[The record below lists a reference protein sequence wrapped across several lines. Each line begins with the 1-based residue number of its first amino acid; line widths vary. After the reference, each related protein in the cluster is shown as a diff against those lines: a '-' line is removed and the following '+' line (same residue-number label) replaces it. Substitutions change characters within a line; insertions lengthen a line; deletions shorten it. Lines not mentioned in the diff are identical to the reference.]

1 MTTHCRFFRALILQ
15 STSANPLPRL
25 LRPAFII
32 VNVFFY
38 IYEVRDCVCVCIVC
52 IGGGFA
58 FAFEFGGVLK
68 HIFQVVMIS
77 IYFANNNSLS
87 PDAYNGDAYMVAGT
101 TLCASLLSAILA
113 IALMR
118 KLSQTMQV
126 IQEKTHATG
135 GSLRM
140 LKVLALCLLC
150 SQPISL
156 CLSP

>member
-1 MTTHCRFFRALILQ
+1 
-15 STSANPLPRL
+15 
-25 LRPAFII
+25 
-32 VNVFFY
+32 
-38 IYEVRDCVCVCIVC
+38 
-52 IGGGFA
+52 
-58 FAFEFGGVLK
+58 
-68 HIFQVVMIS
+68 MIS

-118 KLSQTMQV
+118 KLSQTMQI

-140 LKVLALCLLC
+140 LKVRFMNLDHFLYYHASIFFLVE
-150 SQPISL
+150 PW
-156 CLSP
+156 